1 MEHMGTRTG
10 YTTTKMVASSTAAR
24 GTIAMKE
31 LKNKEAASGWLG
43 DELTNGSVLKGEE
56 KMVKG
61 PMGSATEH
69 KETMNEELKGLK
81 GSGTEHQETM
91 TEELKGSATKH
102 KETMKEELKGLK
114 GSDTEHKETMKEEL
128 KGSGTENKE
137 TQKSESMEWAT
148 IATEK
153 LDSLRGVLK
162 VMPQRSTYSATP
174 SAPSDLGPPLGTK
187 LLLVARDGD
196 KWCLSTTSG
205 NRTTIYAVRLESQQE
220 YVFQTGATKQ

>member
-24 GTIAMKE
+24 GTIAMKVH
-31 LKNKEAASGWLG
+31 KNKEAASGWLG

-114 GSDTEHKETMKEEL
+114 GS
-128 KGSGTENKE
+128 GTENKK

-148 IATEK
+148 IATER
-153 LDSLRGVLK
+153 LDSGVLK